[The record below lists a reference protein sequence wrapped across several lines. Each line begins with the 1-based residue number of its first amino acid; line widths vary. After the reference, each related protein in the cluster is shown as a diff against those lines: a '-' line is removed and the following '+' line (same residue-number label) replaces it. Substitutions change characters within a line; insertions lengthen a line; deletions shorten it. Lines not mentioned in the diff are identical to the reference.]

1 MNTSRRFLAFAVS
14 VSVALASG
22 CSRIEDPRAIPGD
35 QEEPF
40 QESAMGTNAELGAIL
55 LRSVHVEAP
64 SDPDYDPGDDPVV
77 WFTLLN
83 EGREPDTLLALSSP
97 VAANAQIR
105 RDDDCDGTAEA
116 VSELTLLPVDPR
128 PNPSVS
134 GVGPFDA
141 YFGRLT
147 DLNRQVYA
155 GTTIPVTFA
164 FEKAGSI
171 TVDAFVQPST
181 ASRPAPTG
189 WCPGP
194 SITPSPHG

>member
-1 MNTSRRFLAFAVS
+1 MTTSRHFLTFA
-14 VSVALASG
+14 ALASMALAGG
-22 CSRIEDPRAIPGD
+22 CSRIEDPQAIPGD

-40 QESAMGTNAELGAIL
+40 QESVMGTNAELGAIL

-83 EGREPDTLLALSSP
+83 EGRAPDTLVALSSP
-97 VAANAQIR
+97 AAANAQIR
-105 RDDDCDGTAEA
+105 RDDDCDGNAEA
-116 VSELTLLPVDPR
+116 VPELMLPPVDPR
-128 PNPSVS
+128 PNSSVN
-134 GVGPFDA
+134 GAAPFDA
-141 YFGRLT
+141 YFGRLI

-164 FEKAGSI
+164 FKKAGSI

-181 ASRPAPTG
+181 APRPAPTG
-189 WCPGP
+189 LCPGP
-194 SITPSPHG
+194 SATASPYG